1 MSTKFLLV
9 SSTNSV
15 CEIEGEVGGS
25 LTNRE
30 IGLFFSFAVEDSFL
44 YFDIC
49 LILKLYIKSD
59 MMNVLFS

>member
-25 LTNRE
+25 LTNSERLDFFFHVGFE
-30 IGLFFSFAVEDSFL
+30 LFFSFSALS
-44 YFDIC
+44 
-49 LILKLYIKSD
+49 
-59 MMNVLFS
+59 